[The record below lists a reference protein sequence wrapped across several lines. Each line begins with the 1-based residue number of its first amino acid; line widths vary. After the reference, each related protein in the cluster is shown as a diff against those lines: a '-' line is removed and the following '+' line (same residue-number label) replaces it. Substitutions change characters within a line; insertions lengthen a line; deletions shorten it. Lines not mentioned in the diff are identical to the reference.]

1 MKKCLP
7 SQFKK
12 FSVVSVLKFDDMHQL
27 FTGGQ
32 SMVGIDFGKPLFTS
46 EEIQRKIHE
55 LGARISADYADKELL
70 VVGVLKGGLFFMADL
85 LRSLRISVRM
95 DFMHC
100 TSCSKGKD
108 PVHMMSDIK
117 EDIKGKHVLLVE
129 DIIDSG
135 VTIDY
140 LKKLLL
146 ERSPESLKVCV
157 LLDKADRRQIPIEAD
172 YAGFRIPNK
181 YVVGYGLDYKDR
193 YRNLPYIAVLPMEER
208 QS

>member
-1 MKKCLP
+1 
-7 SQFKK
+7 
-12 FSVVSVLKFDDMHQL
+12 
-27 FTGGQ
+27 
-32 SMVGIDFGKPLFTS
+32 MVGIDFGKPLFTS

-55 LGARISADYADKELL
+55 LGSRISADYADKDLL
-70 VVGVLKGGLFFMADL
+70 VIGVLKGALFFMSDL

-100 TSCSKGKD
+100 ASCSSKGRE
-108 PVHMMSDIK
+108 PVRMISDLK

-135 VTIDY
+135 VTVDY
-140 LKKLLL
+140 LKKMLL
-146 ERSPESLKVCV
+146 ERGPESLKVCV
-157 LLDKADRRQIPIEAD
+157 LLDKPDRRQVKIEAD

-181 YVVGYGLDYKDR
+181 YVVGYGLDYQDR

-208 QS
+208 ES